1 MNIDKN
7 TPTIGFEKMIWD
19 AACVPR
25 GHMTTSDYQ
34 KVVFALLFLKYINDQ
49 LEKKYNELL
58 ELLIKYQNFIHTL
71 TTYRKENDFIS

>member
-34 KVVFALLFLKYINDQ
+34 KVVFALLFLKYIND
-49 LEKKYNELL
+49 
-58 ELLIKYQNFIHTL
+58 
-71 TTYRKENDFIS
+71 